1 MTITLP
7 LETINPILSS
17 LTLNTTTDELKKILI
32 STSELIKENFSK
44 DSTLEKSDVQAY
56 AEIRDFFGK
65 SEDIFFLSD
74 KELSAKFSS
83 LKFIESSS
91 YIDLQNLEDSLSLLK
106 KNNPYSPLINSIEEQ
121 IQTTSEET
129 CKIELTTCLYRLLD
143 ALPCN
148 VEEHKGR
155 TNHIKSIAKKAGI
168 NLDTFEFEAPWGDQ
182 FSLVVYKRETF
193 TATQALEFDYVKVAT
208 DKILDVLDNNKDIS
222 QKMYIQ
228 IYKSVK
234 YCEDAGFKILDLSLD
249 EILDKLE
256 PNINKDICN
265 RLDEL
270 FNVYKDETYFKSID
284 FIYSILDIAPPGCFY
299 KNSLIGFNY
308 NGITLNYDDIVTL
321 VFSSLIHLQEN
332 LVLSP
337 IISRDG
343 MYTGFTERCLTT
355 IYKEQLTQF
364 NCSNEL
370 KNQYLKSMIFI
381 LLNKVKEQL
390 STAKYDSA
398 INYIYKGVKALID
411 QNDELS
417 LESLG
422 ISEELY
428 NLMSNAHAEQFN
440 PQDVFDLVPSKAI
453 PFDINYSVKRSMLST
468 HTNVRNIA

>member
-44 DSTLEKSDVQAY
+44 ESTLENSDVQAY

-65 SEDIFFLSD
+65 SENIFFLSD
-74 KELSAKFSS
+74 KELSVKFSS

-91 YIDLQNLEDSLSLLK
+91 YTDLQNLEDSLCFLK

-121 IQTTSEET
+121 IQAVSEET
-129 CKIELTTCLYRLLD
+129 YKIELTTCLYRLLD

-168 NLDTFEFEAPWGDQ
+168 NLDTFEFKAPWGDQ
-182 FSLVVYKRETF
+182 FSLVVYERETF

-222 QKMYIQ
+222 QNMYIQ
-228 IYKSVK
+228 VYKSVK
-234 YCEDAGFKILDLSLD
+234 YCKDAGFKILDLSLD

-270 FNVYKDETYFKSID
+270 FDVYKDETYFKSID
-284 FIYSILDIAPPGCFY
+284 FIHSILDIAPPVCFY
-299 KNSLIGFNY
+299 RKSLVGFNY

-321 VFSSLIHLQEN
+321 VFSSVIHLQEN

-337 IISRDG
+337 IISKEG
-343 MYTGFTERCLTT
+343 MYTGFTEKCLTT

-370 KNQYLKSMIFI
+370 KNQYLQSMIFI
-381 LLNKVKEQL
+381 LLNKAKEQIATDRHEA
-390 STAKYDSA
+390 S

-411 QNDELS
+411 QNEELT
-417 LESLG
+417 LESLD

-428 NLMSNAHAEQFN
+428 NLMSNAYTDKFN
-440 PQDVFDLVPSKAI
+440 AQAVFNLVPSKAI
-453 PFDINYSVKRSMLST
+453 PFDIIYSVKRSMLST
-468 HTNVRNIA
+468 YTNVRNIA